1 MSHPIEGMLNVSMEK
16 LREMVDVDTVIG
28 KPITTQNGL
37 VTIIPVS
44 KVSFGFGSGGSDIPS
59 NNSAEPFGGGAGA
72 GVTIKPLAFLVI
84 KVGEVELLQ
93 LDGSSKGMSKLFE
106 CVPEVFSKVVGMVK
120 NKKDKK
126 EKKGSKEEI
135 KN

>member
-1 MSHPIEGMLNVSMEK
+1 MSHPVEGMLNVSMEK

-28 KPITTQNGL
+28 KAITSQDGL

-59 NNSAEPFGGGAGA
+59 KNSNEPFGGGAGA
-72 GVTIKPLAFLVI
+72 GVTIRPIAFLVI

-93 LDGSSKGMSKLFE
+93 LSDSAKGVSKLLE
-106 CVPEVFSKVVGMVK
+106 SVPEVFSKVAGIFK
-120 NKKDKK
+120 NKKEKTKQENIKKK
-126 EKKGSKEEI
+126 E
-135 KN
+135 